1 MRHVPTILLL
11 TLLIVT
17 AGCTGGT
24 QPTAGPT
31 QSDGDAPNTTTE
43 RPASGDESG
52 TADGEAPTEESAT
65 AVGTNEAPDP
75 TAFQTGNKTGSFVE
89 SKGPSTYVM
98 YYAEANT
105 TATVKL
111 AGVAV
116 PDIHAEDIEPTDFRY
131 HATDSEAEREAHRQ
145 ELRRLGYEAVRE
157 AREKLSHPS
166 GENVRIQHTGET
178 TEDGTPL
185 VYLWFD
191 WDGRDTPFNEYLL
204 GHGYAVLTADEG
216 DVLYDQLSAARDWAK
231 AEGEGLWENNSG
243 EDHSHD

>member
-1 MRHVPTILLL
+1 MSHVTIVLVLVLLV
-11 TLLIVT
+11 VT
-17 AGCTGGT
+17 AGCTGGA
-24 QPTAGPT
+24 QSAAEPT
-31 QSDGDAPNTTTE
+31 QSGGDAERTTSD
-43 RPASGDESG
+43 RPASGDTSG
-52 TADGEAPTEESAT
+52 TADDAAPTEET
-65 AVGTNEAPDP
+65 ADAGETTETPDP
-75 TAFQTGNKTGSFVE
+75 SEFQTGNRTGSFVE
-89 SKGPSTYVM
+89 SRGPSTYLM

-116 PDIHAEDIEPTDFRY
+116 PDIHAESIEPTDFRY

-145 ELRRLGYEAVRE
+145 ELRELGYEAVRV

-178 TEDGTPL
+178 TDDGTPL

-204 GHGYAVLTADEG
+204 GHGYAVLTADVDDG
-216 DVLYDQLSAARDWAK
+216 MYDRLSAARDWAE